1 MGSVLCG
8 CLGGDCRS
16 ESKDKTDGGKGK
28 HDYFIFQAKNC
39 VAFFRTTMVG

>member
-16 ESKDKTDGGKGK
+16 ESKDKTDGGKGE
-28 HDYFIFQAKNC
+28 HTSLVTIYFVYDKLSAI
-39 VAFFRTTMVG
+39 